1 MGGKEHCES
10 NGREDE
16 EMDKVMYNL
25 QINNG
30 DFTTQEFESV
40 KKRLR
45 KVKLSGPE
53 KIRSEVLER
62 CDLDDIILDFAN
74 RLLKEDVK
82 PKQ

>member
-30 DFTTQEFESV
+30 DFTIQEFESV

-62 CDLDDIILDFAN
+62 CDLDDIIWISQIAC
-74 RLLKEDVK
+74 
-82 PKQ
+82 